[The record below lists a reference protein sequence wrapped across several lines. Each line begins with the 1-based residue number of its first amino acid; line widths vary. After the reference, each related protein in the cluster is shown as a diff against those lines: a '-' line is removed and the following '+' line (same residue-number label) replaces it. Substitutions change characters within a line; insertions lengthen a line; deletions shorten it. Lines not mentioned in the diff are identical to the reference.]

1 MIKAVVF
8 DFDGTLAD
16 TETCAYEVMCD
27 IYAEHGQELTK
38 ETWGLAIG
46 THGGFDPRADLE
58 QRTGKKL
65 DREAFHARF
74 RALHEERVT
83 RLALRP
89 GVLDRLEEAR
99 RLELKIGL
107 ASSSDREWL
116 EKNTKM
122 LGIRD
127 YFEVICSSDDVER
140 VKPDPALY
148 LLATQKLG
156 VPGNEAIAIEDS
168 MNGLRAAK
176 AAGLVALVTPN
187 PVTSHMD
194 FTGADLIVRDLEQI
208 TFAEVAGRYSAASTS
223 K

>member
-8 DFDGTLAD
+8 DLDGTLLD
-16 TETCAYEVMCD
+16 TETCAYEAICD
-27 IYAEHGQELTK
+27 IYAEHGQELPLA
-38 ETWGLAIG
+38 TWALAIG
-46 THGGFDPRADLE
+46 THGGFDPYAYLE
-58 QRTGKKL
+58 EKSGKKL
-65 DREAFHARF
+65 DHAEIRKQFHD
-74 RALHEERVT
+74 LHKERVGQ
-83 RLALRP
+83 LVLRP

-99 RLELKIGL
+99 RLGLRIGL
-107 ASSSDREWL
+107 ASSSDREWI
-116 EKNTKM
+116 ENNTKM

-127 YFEVICSSDDVER
+127 YFEVICSADDVER

-148 LLATQKLG
+148 LLAVEALG
-156 VPGNEAIAIEDS
+156 VTGAEAIAIEDS

-194 FTGADLIVRDLEQI
+194 FTGADLIVDSLTDV
-208 TFAEVAGRYSAASTS
+208 TFAELAQVYSTAS

>member
-8 DFDGTLAD
+8 DFDGTLVD
-16 TETCAYEVMCD
+16 TETCAYETMCD

-38 ETWGLAIG
+38 EIWGQAIG
-46 THGGFDPRADLE
+46 THGGFDPCADLE
-58 QRTGKKL
+58 QRTEKKF
-65 DREAFHARF
+65 DKTAFRTRF
-74 RALHEERVT
+74 RALHEERVA

-89 GVLDRLEEAR
+89 GVHDRLEEAR
-99 RLELKIGL
+99 KLGLRIGL

-116 EKNTKM
+116 EKNTTM

-127 YFEVICSSDDVER
+127 YFEFISSADDVER

-148 LLATQKLG
+148 LLAVEALG
-156 VPGNEAIAIEDS
+156 VSSNEAIAIEDS

-176 AAGLVALVTPN
+176 AAGLVAIVTPN

-194 FTGADLIVRDLEQI
+194 FTGADIIVDSLEQT
-208 TFAEVAGRYSAASTS
+208 TFAEVARRYSVAS